1 MRKKRTSAHTRRF
14 GHTVHLAHLAGSSTA
29 PPRSPDDRLLT
40 VPEAAKML
48 RVSRGLVYVMI
59 QAGELPSIT
68 FRRVRRIRFS
78 DLQRFIDESW
88 MGAAAEDASALD
100 PHQPKP
106 DAKPVQGR
114 LAKWKA
120 EHGEH

>member
-1 MRKKRTSAHTRRF
+1 MRKKRSLARTRKFAETAQLVR
-14 GHTVHLAHLAGSSTA
+14 LADSRIASRRT
-29 PPRSPDDRLLT
+29 PDDRLLT

-68 FRRVRRIRFS
+68 FRRVRRVRLS

-88 MGAAAEDASALD
+88 IGAAAQDAAGID
-100 PHQPKP
+100 PHDPNP
-106 DAKPVQGR
+106 DSAPPQGR

-120 EHGEH
+120 EHGER